1 MITRKE
7 YNNALD
13 TIEAYHKQLFINTLL
28 DLEKTPVLKWD
39 KFKNCSKRLQS
50 ALRTAEHY
58 NNKYNSNYFIE
69 NMHWNEFRKIKNA
82 GKKCWSEFVEL
93 RGY

>member
-13 TIEAYHKQLFINTLL
+13 TIEAYHKQLFIDTLL

-58 NNKYNSNYFIE
+58 NSNYFIE
-69 NMHWNEFRKIKNA
+69 DMHWNEFRKIKNA